1 MKRSGRMAREWRIEK
16 QKVGRREG
24 RFDRSDEEIKT
35 LGKRE
40 NNQRASI
47 ISESLVASLDRIRI
61 GEEIAR
67 LINEKKQR
75 ETGYFID

>member
-1 MKRSGRMAREWRIEK
+1 M
-16 QKVGRREG
+16 GRRGG
-24 RFDRSDEEIKT
+24 RFDRSDEEIKK
-35 LGKRE
+35 LRKRE

-47 ISESLVASLDRIRI
+47 ISESLVASLDRIKI

>member
-1 MKRSGRMAREWRIEK
+1 M
-16 QKVGRREG
+16 GRREG
-24 RFDRSDEEIKT
+24 RFDRSNEEIKT
-35 LGKRE
+35 LRKRE

-47 ISESLVASLDRIRI
+47 ISESLVASLDRIKL

-67 LINEKKQR
+67 LINGKKQR

>member
-1 MKRSGRMAREWRIEK
+1 M
-16 QKVGRREG
+16 GRREG

>member
-1 MKRSGRMAREWRIEK
+1 MAREWRIEK

>member
-1 MKRSGRMAREWRIEK
+1 M
-16 QKVGRREG
+16 GRREG

-35 LGKRE
+35 LRKRE

-47 ISESLVASLDRIRI
+47 ISESLVASLDRIKL

-67 LINEKKQR
+67 LINGEKQR

>member
-1 MKRSGRMAREWRIEK
+1 MRIEK

-35 LGKRE
+35 LRKRE

-47 ISESLVASLDRIRI
+47 ISESLVASLDRIKL

-67 LINEKKQR
+67 LINGKKQR

>member
-1 MKRSGRMAREWRIEK
+1 M
-16 QKVGRREG
+16 GRREG

-35 LGKRE
+35 LRKRE

-47 ISESLVASLDRIRI
+47 ISESLVVSLDRIKL

-67 LINEKKQR
+67 LINGKKQR

>member
-24 RFDRSDEEIKT
+24 RFDRSDKEIKT

>member
-1 MKRSGRMAREWRIEK
+1 M
-16 QKVGRREG
+16 GRRGG

-35 LGKRE
+35 LRKRE

-47 ISESLVASLDRIRI
+47 ISESLVASLDRIKI